1 MSGDL
6 GSADVRLLG
15 VLEVLTEG
23 VPVELRT
30 AKVRAVLAMLA
41 LHPGQVLSAEHL
53 AEGLWGDN
61 PPPSAANTLQGYI
74 SQLRRVLGRD
84 SIVTRAPGYLLA
96 LPADAVDVRRFERLV
111 TEGRTALDAG
121 RAIEAA
127 ALLERALSLWR
138 GPALNEF
145 AYEPFA
151 QVEANRLEEMR
162 LVAIE
167 ELVEARLALGRHTEL
182 VGELRALIDQHPL
195 RERLW
200 RQLMQALY
208 RCGRQ
213 AEALRAF
220 SELRGHLGAE
230 LGIDPSPEL
239 QRLEEAMLLQK
250 PELEWRRTGG
260 GVATAAG
267 TAASTRTL
275 PVPRSSFVGRD
286 HELREL
292 EKLTTTAAIV
302 TVVGPGG
309 SGKSRLALE
318 VARRLSPNHTGGTW
332 LVELASV
339 SEPALVPQEVAAA
352 VGVREEQ
359 GRPSA
364 ESLADA
370 LDRHTL
376 LVLDNCEH
384 LVDAAAALVDTLARA
399 APTLTVLAT
408 SREPLRV
415 DGEVLWRIPTL
426 AVPETDSM
434 PADGMIEYD
443 AVRLFVER
451 ASAQGNYTWGPSNAA
466 AVARVCQ
473 RLDGLPLAIE
483 LAAART
489 RALSPAVIAERLDD
503 RFELLTGGFR
513 TALPRHQTLRATV
526 DWSYELLTPTERVV
540 FRRLSVFAG
549 GCSVS
554 AAEEVCADE
563 ELAAAR
569 VLDLLAALVD
579 RSLVSVTE
587 REEVLRYSMH
597 ETLRAYAAER
607 LAEAGEENALR
618 ARHLAW
624 MLAFAEAQQDGL
636 APQFVT
642 KKSALDRVELEHG
655 NIRHALRWALAADPD
670 AALRLVASIGAF
682 WRIRGHLGEGRRWA
696 EAVLA
701 AAPEGDTRLRALVL
715 EQAGSTALKQGDAR
729 YGQSLVE
736 LSITAFRE
744 LGDSRAVAIGLQQ
757 LIWPAVEGG
766 DWSRAEHLARQCM
779 DIHKLLGDEHM
790 TSESMMVLAWIELRR
805 GDDSAA
811 RQLMDEA
818 LGYNLRHADDP
829 CPMLRSRSG
838 NIALLLGDFLH
849 AKGRLEKAV
858 SYNRDTGQSFYLAA
872 DLGWLGEV
880 AFLEGDVEDAEELL
894 DEQLSIARAQGVWVW
909 TRHALQW
916 LAKVAIRRG
925 EVASARGLLEE
936 VQRMS
941 RTPKIATDPEELE
954 AVAELLASEGRAEEA
969 ARVLGTADAL
979 RESLG
984 EPVPPA
990 YRPGLDCVT
999 SKVAA
1004 WLGPD
1009 AFATAWA
1016 EGRSE
1021 VQGLARARPVMREG
1035 A

>member
-1 MSGDL
+1 MKGDL

-23 VPVELRT
+23 IPVGLRT

-41 LHPGQVLSAEHL
+41 LHPGQVLSADRL
-53 AEGLWGDN
+53 TEGLWGDD
-61 PPPSAANTLQGYI
+61 PPPSAVNTLQGYI

-84 SIVTRAPGYLLA
+84 AIVTRAPGYLLA
-96 LPADAVDVRRFERLV
+96 LPADAVDVGRFERLV
-111 TEGRTALDAG
+111 TQGRTALDAG
-121 RAIEAA
+121 RAMDAA
-127 ALLERALSLWR
+127 DVLSSALALWR
-138 GPALNEF
+138 GPALDEF
-145 AYEPFA
+145 TYEPFA
-151 QVEANRLEEMR
+151 QSEAARLEELR

-167 ELVEARLALGRHTEL
+167 ELVEARLALGRHNEL
-182 VGELRALIDQHPL
+182 VSELRTLIDQHPL

-220 SELRGHLGAE
+220 SELRRHLGAE

-250 PELEWRRTGG
+250 PELEWRDIEGA
-260 GVATAAG
+260 VATVAG
-267 TAASTRTL
+267 TAASNHTL

-286 HELREL
+286 EELREL
-292 EKLTTTAAIV
+292 EKLTTTAGIV

-318 VARRLSPNHTGGTW
+318 VARRLGSNHTGGTW

-339 SEPALVPQEVAAA
+339 SESTLVPQEVAAA
-352 VGVREEQ
+352 VGVPEEP
-359 GRPSA
+359 GRPLT
-364 ESLADA
+364 ESLAHA

-384 LVDAAAALVDTLARA
+384 LVEATAALVDTLARA

-415 DGEVLWRIPTL
+415 DGEVLWRIPAL
-426 AVPETDSM
+426 AVPEIDSM

-451 ASAQGNYTWGPSNAA
+451 ASAQGNYTWGPANAA
-466 AVARVCQ
+466 AVARVCR

-489 RALSPAVIAERLDD
+489 RAVSPAVIAERLDD
-503 RFELLTGGFR
+503 RFELLTAGFR

-554 AAEEVCADE
+554 AAEEVCAGED
-563 ELAAAR
+563 LAAAH

-579 RSLVSVTE
+579 RSLVTVTE
-587 REEVLRYSMH
+587 REEVLRFSMH

-607 LAEAGEENALR
+607 LAQAGEENALR
-618 ARHLAW
+618 ARHLSW
-624 MLAFAEAQQDGL
+624 MLAFAQAQQDAL

-642 KKSALDRVELEHG
+642 KKAALDRVELEHG
-655 NIRHALRWALAADPD
+655 NIRQALRWAMSSDPD
-670 AALRLVASIGAF
+670 AALRLVASIGEF
-682 WRIRGHLGEGRRWA
+682 WRIRGHLVEGRRWA

-701 AAPEGDTRLRALVL
+701 AAPEGDMRLRALVL
-715 EQAGSTALKQGDAR
+715 EQAGSLALKQGDAR
-729 YGQSLVE
+729 YGQALVE
-736 LSITAFRE
+736 QSITAFRE
-744 LGDSRAVAIGLQQ
+744 LGESRAVAIGLEQ
-757 LIWPAVEGG
+757 LIWPAVEDG
-766 DWSRAEHLARQCM
+766 DWSRAEHLARQSM

-790 TSESMMVLAWIELRR
+790 TSENMMVLAWVKLRR
-805 GDDSAA
+805 GDESAA

-818 LGYNLRHADDP
+818 LGYNLRNADDP

-838 NIALLLGDFLH
+838 NIALLLGDFVH
-849 AKGRLEKAV
+849 AKRRLEEAV
-858 SYNRDTGQSFYLAA
+858 SYNRDTGQSSHLAA

-880 AFLEGDVEDAEELL
+880 TFLQGDVEGAERLF
-894 DEQLSIARAQGVWVW
+894 DEQLSIARAQGIWVW

-925 EVASARGLLEE
+925 DVASARGLLEE

-941 RTPKIATDPEELE
+941 RTPAIATDPEELE
-954 AVAELLASEGRAEEA
+954 AVAELLASESRAHEA
-969 ARVLGTADAL
+969 ARLLGMAEAL
-979 RESLG
+979 REALG
-984 EPVPPA
+984 QAVPPA
-990 YRPGLDCVT
+990 YRPGLDGVT
-999 SKVAA
+999 SKVASGLA
-1004 WLGPD
+1004 PEAL
-1009 AFATAWA
+1009 AVAWA

-1021 VQGLARARPVMREG
+1021 AISPERTP
-1035 A
+1035 